1 MVDVV
6 SQYEKYAT
14 EINRRILNV
23 IQSGCYIKGKEVEI
37 FEHALSNFLNSKH
50 TISCANG
57 TDALYIALMSLNL
70 NRGDEILVPA
80 FTFVSTIEAVC
91 LLGLKPIFL
100 DVHANTFLLKR
111 SLLSAPLKIQRTKHH
126 RFCLN
131 RVAFFIGFILVLN
144 LLLIGC
150 MK

>member
-14 EINRRILNV
+14 EINSRIFNV

-80 FTFVSTIEAVC
+80 FT
-91 LLGLKPIFL
+91 L
-100 DVHANTFLLKR
+100 
-111 SLLSAPLKIQRTKHH
+111 SLIH
-126 RFCLN
+126 
-131 RVAFFIGFILVLN
+131 I
-144 LLLIGC
+144 
-150 MK
+150 